1 MKMPSSVTARAERDE
16 ILLGVIPQSAARA
29 EVVNLKILCYSA
41 ILAAP
46 PIAREHRAGEL
57 AIGLGFKP

>member
-1 MKMPSSVTARAERDE
+1 MAADTKPDQILGRVIAE
-16 ILLGVIPQSAARA
+16 AAPRL
-29 EVVNLKILCYSA
+29 EVVDLKILRYSA

>member
-1 MKMPSSVTARAERDE
+1 MSGSVAARAERNK
-16 ILLGVIPQSAARA
+16 ILFDIVSQSATRA
-29 EVVNLKILCYSA
+29 EVVDLKILCRA
-41 ILAAP
+41 AVLAAP